1 MKRKTYPKPEKYTM
15 KNPQKYVGDVENI
28 VLRSSWEKKFIIWAD
43 TTPQVLK
50 ISSEELAI
58 PYFSEVDLKTHRYFP
73 DFLMMVQNNS
83 GELKR
88 YMVEIKPESQ
98 TLPPKKRSRNTKSY
112 LTELATFSVN
122 TSKWAAAEAWCKKNN
137 MEFII
142 MTEKHLLT

>member
-1 MKRKTYPKPEKYTM
+1 MARHYQQGIYES
-15 KNPQKYVGDVENI
+15 KNPEKYVGDVSKI
-28 VLRSSWEKKFIIWAD
+28 CFRSSWEKKFMVWAD
-43 TTPQVLK
+43 TNPQVLK
-50 ISSEELAI
+50 WCSEELAI
-58 PYFSEVDLKTHRYFP
+58 QYFSEVDQKMHRYFP

-88 YMVEIKPESQ
+88 YMIEIKPEAQ

>member
-1 MKRKTYPKPEKYTM
+1 MSKRYPTPKKWTPKNPEKYI
-15 KNPQKYVGDVENI
+15 GDVNEI
-28 VLRSSWEKKFIIWAD
+28 WTRSSWEIKFLNWCDSHPGVINYA
-43 TTPQVLK
+43 
-50 ISSEELAI
+50 SEELAI
-58 PYFSEVDLKTHRYFP
+58 PYFSEVDQKMHRYFP

-88 YMVEIKPESQ
+88 YMVEIKPEVQ

-112 LTELATFSVN
+112 LTELATYSVN
-122 TSKWAAAEAWCKKNN
+122 TSKWNAAEVWCKKNN

>member
-1 MKRKTYPKPEKYTM
+1 M
-15 KNPQKYVGDVENI
+15 V
-28 VLRSSWEKKFIIWAD
+28 WAD
-43 TTPQVLK
+43 TNPQVLK
-50 ISSEELAI
+50 WCSEELAI
-58 PYFSEVDLKTHRYFP
+58 PYFSEVDQKMHRYFP

-88 YMVEIKPESQ
+88 YMVEIKPEVQ

-112 LTELATFSVN
+112 LTELATYSVN
-122 TSKWAAAEAWCKKNN
+122 TSKWNAAEVWCKKNN